1 MKKCIAIFLTI
12 FLAFSIVPINASA
25 FSENSYGGID
35 VSLYQNSELD
45 LSQYTPEDI
54 LQMTNEEYLTL
65 IRDFERVYDPYDSYV
80 PAENNQLNY
89 SNELAGN
96 GNVSPTWTSGDLEN
110 GEWVEAGSHELITAY
125 ACTILSNDKGFYT
138 KDATAVVVILL
149 SISLASMM
157 PDKDEDGSLPFKFV
171 GHFYD
176 PETEKNYLRQTSNT
190 AKTNAIA
197 HYNAAISAANS
208 GDMVTAYEKIGRCLH
223 YIQDANVPH
232 HAANIHA
239 LHIPYGA
246 SHLEFEG
253 VAFSRIDRHLASF
266 TSIASSHYSRALS
279 MEVSNITREGALSA
293 KNSIDYVKDVHNID
307 NQEWDRV
314 IKNSLQRAAMYS
326 AMVLYKFGKA
336 NFVPFFE

>member
-1 MKKCIAIFLTI
+1 MKKSVAIFLTI

-25 FSENSYGGID
+25 FSENLYGGIE

-54 LQMTNEEYLTL
+54 CQMTNEEYLAL
-65 IRDFERVYDPYDSYV
+65 VREFERVYDPYDSYV
-80 PAENNQLNY
+80 PVENNELNY
-89 SNELAGN
+89 SNELVGD
-96 GNVSPTWTSGDLEN
+96 GYVSPTWTSGEFKN

-125 ACTILSNDKGFYT
+125 ACTILSNDKGFYA
-138 KDATAVVVILL
+138 KDATAVVVIML

-157 PDKDEDGSLPFKFV
+157 PDKDEDGAFPFKFV

-176 PETEKNYLRQTSNT
+176 PETEKNYLRQKNNT

-208 GDMVTAYEKIGRCLH
+208 GDMTTAYEKIGRCLH

-239 LHIPYGA
+239 FHIPYGA

-279 MEVSNITREGALSA
+279 MGVSNILREGAVSA
-293 KNSIDYVKDVHNID
+293 KNSIDSVKDVQNID

-314 IKNSLQRAAMYS
+314 IKNSLHRSAMYS
-326 AMVLYKFGKA
+326 AMVLYKFGKVNSVA
-336 NFVPFFE
+336 FFE

>member
-110 GEWVEAGSHELITAY
+110 G
-125 ACTILSNDKGFYT
+125 
-138 KDATAVVVILL
+138 
-149 SISLASMM
+149 
-157 PDKDEDGSLPFKFV
+157 
-171 GHFYD
+171 
-176 PETEKNYLRQTSNT
+176 
-190 AKTNAIA
+190 
-197 HYNAAISAANS
+197 
-208 GDMVTAYEKIGRCLH
+208 
-223 YIQDANVPH
+223 
-232 HAANIHA
+232 
-239 LHIPYGA
+239 
-246 SHLEFEG
+246 
-253 VAFSRIDRHLASF
+253 
-266 TSIASSHYSRALS
+266 
-279 MEVSNITREGALSA
+279 
-293 KNSIDYVKDVHNID
+293 
-307 NQEWDRV
+307 
-314 IKNSLQRAAMYS
+314 
-326 AMVLYKFGKA
+326 
-336 NFVPFFE
+336 